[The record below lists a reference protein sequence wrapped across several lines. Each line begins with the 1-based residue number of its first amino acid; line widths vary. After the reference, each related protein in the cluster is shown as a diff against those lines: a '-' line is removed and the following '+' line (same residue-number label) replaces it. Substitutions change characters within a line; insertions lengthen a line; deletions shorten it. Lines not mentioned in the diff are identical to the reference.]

1 MTETVVESLEAR
13 RETSSEK
20 ESESHADTVE
30 TVAVRG
36 GRNGGSRDGRVNK
49 GRGRGVRGRGAGHGR
64 GVTVTQTRG
73 IMGNGRMVTII
84 SHQQLSLKNRL
95 V

>member
-64 GVTVTQTRG
+64 GVTVTQTEG
-73 IMGNGRMVTII
+73 
-84 SHQQLSLKNRL
+84 
-95 V
+95 